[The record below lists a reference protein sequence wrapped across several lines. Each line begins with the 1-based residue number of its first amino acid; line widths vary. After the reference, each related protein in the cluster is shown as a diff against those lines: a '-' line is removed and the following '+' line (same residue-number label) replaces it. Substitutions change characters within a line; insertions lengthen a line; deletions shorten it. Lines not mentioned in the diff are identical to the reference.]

1 MLTEVD
7 IKDII
12 KRGDKKIS
20 DLMDSKNT
28 IDTTLI
34 LDSNLNTNVINN
46 GIAINEN
53 GFDISGYLIIPFRA
67 IVRQRF

>member
-1 MLTEVD
+1 MLTEND

-20 DLMDSKNT
+20 DLMDSENT

-34 LDSNLNTNVINN
+34 LDSNLNTSVINN
-46 GIAINEN
+46 GITINEN
-53 GFDISGYLIIPFRA
+53 RFDISGYLVIPFRA
-67 IVRQRF
+67 IVRRH